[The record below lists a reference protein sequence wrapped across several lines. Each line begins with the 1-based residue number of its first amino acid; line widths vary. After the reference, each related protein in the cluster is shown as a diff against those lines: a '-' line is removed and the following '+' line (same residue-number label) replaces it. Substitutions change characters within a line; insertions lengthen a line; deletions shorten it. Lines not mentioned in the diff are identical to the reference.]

1 MEAAAGQMLINK
13 TDFAGKGIFA
23 FWEKNTL
30 IKLSDVVNMGP
41 G

>member
-1 MEAAAGQMLINK
+1 MEAAAGQMLVNK

-23 FWEKNTL
+23 FWEENAL
-30 IKLSDVVNMGP
+30 LKLSDVVNMGP